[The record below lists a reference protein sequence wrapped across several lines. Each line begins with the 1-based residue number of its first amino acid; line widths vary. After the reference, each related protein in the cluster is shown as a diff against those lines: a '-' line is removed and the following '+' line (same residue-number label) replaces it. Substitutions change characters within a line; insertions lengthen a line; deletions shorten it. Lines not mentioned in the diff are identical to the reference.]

1 MLTIAGGIILG
12 LFGFL
17 FIIGIMGALFGPRPS
32 EADTS
37 WERANKLELHRAET
51 KYSHALSAAHALGL
65 SEPVVPELGRL
76 DLVPFEDSAERNRW
90 IGLISMHQYATAHY
104 RYGPE
109 AIEREIRNLAGAA
122 EASGAKLDI
131 ADILCRWFTDDKLYD
146 GKHAV
151 EEAFNPE
158 CEAPVLRELVAGLEA
173 EGFEQDDLIR
183 LICHAIG
190 YIRDT
195 AEDYDKKGSYTGA
208 LKRALQLSIEHERI
222 MQVRR

>member
-1 MLTIAGGIILG
+1 MLTIAGGVILG

-17 FIIGIMGALFGPRPS
+17 FIIGILGALFGPGPS
-32 EADTS
+32 ETDTS
-37 WERANKLELHRAET
+37 WERAKKLELSRAET
-51 KYSHALSAAHALGL
+51 KYRHALSAAHELGL
-65 SEPVVPELGRL
+65 SEPVVPEMDRL
-76 DLVPFEDSAERNRW
+76 DIVPFEDAAERNRW

-109 AIEREIRNLAGAA
+109 EIEREIINLAGAA
-122 EASGAKLDI
+122 EANSAKLNI
-131 ADILCRWFTDDKLYD
+131 ADIFCRWFTDDNLYD

-151 EEAFNPE
+151 EAAFNPE
-158 CEAPVLRELVAGLEA
+158 CEASVLQELVAGLEA

-208 LKRALQLSIEHERI
+208 LKGALQLSIEYECITQAKR
-222 MQVRR
+222 